1 MYLLPNTNY
10 LGYSSTIMAEKTAN
24 QITDISIIGGGALSG
39 TIKTNSAKNSS
50 VAVISAALLNKAP
63 TTLHNVSRISDVHRL
78 LDAAKSLGVELD
90 WIDNKTLKLTPP
102 EVLDID
108 NLDRDAI
115 LRGGRSTILFLG
127 AIAAQHEKFSW
138 PHAGGCKMGERT
150 ITAHRHSLQD
160 LGIMIHTTEDN
171 YEIDASNRS
180 ANQTTLYESSD
191 TATESILLAA
201 ATLPGKT
208 TVHFAQANYMVQDLC
223 FFLEKLGVTIEGIGT
238 SKLLINGLDHIEKEV
253 EYHIGEDP
261 IESMMFISAAGTTNS
276 ELTVQNCPI
285 EFLRR
290 ELITLSSMNLQYEV
304 SKEYLSNN
312 GRTKLVDIKVLPS
325 ELIASNDKV
334 HAVPYPGIN
343 SDNLPFFVPLATQA
357 DGITLIHD
365 WMWEN
370 RAIYFTELNRL
381 GADIRLAD
389 PHRVFV
395 NGPTGLRG
403 GKVVCPPALRPS
415 MIILVA
421 MLAAE
426 GTSELHAVAPINR
439 GYEDIF
445 NRLNS
450 IGARISILG

>member
-1 MYLLPNTNY
+1 
-10 LGYSSTIMAEKTAN
+10 
-24 QITDISIIGGGALSG
+24 
-39 TIKTNSAKNSS
+39 
-50 VAVISAALLNKAP
+50 
-63 TTLHNVSRISDVHRL
+63 
-78 LDAAKSLGVELD
+78 
-90 WIDNKTLKLTPP
+90 
-102 EVLDID
+102 
-108 NLDRDAI
+108 
-115 LRGGRSTILFLG
+115 
-127 AIAAQHEKFSW
+127 
-138 PHAGGCKMGERT
+138 
-150 ITAHRHSLQD
+150 
-160 LGIMIHTTEDN
+160 
-171 YEIDASNRS
+171 
-180 ANQTTLYESSD
+180 
-191 TATESILLAA
+191 
-201 ATLPGKT
+201 
-208 TVHFAQANYMVQDLC
+208 
-223 FFLEKLGVTIEGIGT
+223 
-238 SKLLINGLDHIEKEV
+238 
-253 EYHIGEDP
+253 
-261 IESMMFISAAGTTNS
+261 
-276 ELTVQNCPI
+276 
-285 EFLRR
+285 
-290 ELITLSSMNLQYEV
+290 MNLQYEI
-304 SKEYLSNN
+304 SEEYLSNN

-325 ELIASNDKV
+325 DMVASNDKV

-395 NGPTGLRG
+395 NGPTSLRG